1 MQGEEIVGRAA
12 TAHPT
17 GEDARVDSATDP
29 KLHHEFHREIAPVLA
44 EVVAAA
50 LASGTLQ
57 VGGRFRLAGGCL
69 RREGRA

>member
-17 GEDARVDSATDP
+17 GEKSREYSGSESN
-29 KLHHEFHREIAPVLA
+29 LHHEFHRE
-44 EVVAAA
+44 VVPGLPAVIAAA

-57 VGGRFRLAGGCL
+57 GGGRFRLCGGLL
-69 RREGRA
+69 RREGAR